1 MLTLKKPFALF
12 LILSYLNAFVLGG
25 VGNVYA
31 ANQEVNT
38 AKSLQTF
45 VNATANRVLNIS
57 SVQDSKSVQMKSSP
71 SSGNIQ
77 IADID
82 QNNSK
87 SNSNSNSKSNSTLN
101 PSLNPNPTPN
111 SSTETSKTQ
120 K

>member
-57 SVQDSKSVQMKSSP
+57 SVQDSKDV
-71 SSGNIQ
+71 IL
-77 IADID
+77 DWFF
-82 QNNSK
+82 
-87 SNSNSNSKSNSTLN
+87 
-101 PSLNPNPTPN
+101 
-111 SSTETSKTQ
+111 
-120 K
+120 